1 MSVNHLNSFT
11 TCGITLDISRQKIE
25 KAQLEGLI
33 ELAKKR
39 NVIPKFHAMIN
50 GEIVNTSE
58 KRRVLHTSLR
68 SRNPQAPLYE
78 EVQTEL
84 QRVLEFANEVRT
96 GKWHGCKG
104 NQITDIINIGIGGSD
119 IGPKTIYHAL
129 REPKENIRLHFLTAA
144 DPVLFYRTIASL
156 NPFQTLVI
164 VSSKSFKTRETLVNA
179 KAIDLWLESAGI
191 IKNDRHKHFVV
202 VSANSNAAQSLQ
214 LPQEN
219 QFNIW
224 DWVGGRFSVWS
235 AIGLPLAIVLGADIF
250 KKLLSGAED
259 MDKHATSAPLN
270 QNLPALMAI
279 LSYWNTN
286 HNKMTSHCVLPY
298 DERLRM
304 FVFWLQQLEMES
316 LGKVKKNN
324 GQMTE
329 ELTSQ
334 CIWGGIGN
342 ESQHSFFQCLRE
354 GTLNTS
360 IAIIYSKKPALYGEL
375 HRTLHRVLVANAQ
388 AQMEALVTRND
399 KTSYGNSVAV
409 LEIDDL
415 TPERLGALMALYEHK
430 TAMLASLLE
439 LNAFDQPGVE
449 LGKIL
454 SLKAEGLLQNN

>member
-1 MSVNHLNSFT
+1 MTTSQTNRFT
-11 TCGITLDISRQKIE
+11 SCGITLDISRQKIE
-25 KAQLEGLI
+25 SPQLAGLI
-33 ELAKKR
+33 ELAQKR
-39 NVIPKFHAMIN
+39 KVIPKFHAMIR
-50 GEIVNTSE
+50 GEVVNTSE
-58 KRRVLHTSLR
+58 NRSVLHTSLR
-68 SRNPQAPLYE
+68 SSNPDAPLYV
-78 EVQTEL
+78 EVQSEL
-84 QRVLEFANEVRT
+84 QRVLSFAEHVRS
-96 GKWHGCKG
+96 GQWCGCKG
-104 NQITDIINIGIGGSD
+104 DQITDIVNVGIGGSD

-129 REPKENIRLHFLTAA
+129 HEPQDEIRLHFLTAA
-144 DPVLFYRTIASL
+144 DPILFNRTIANL
-156 NPFQTLVI
+156 NPFKTLVV
-164 VSSKSFKTRETLVNA
+164 VSSKSCKTRETLINT
-179 KAIDLWLESAGI
+179 KAIDQWLESVGI
-191 IKNDRHKHFVV
+191 VKKDRQQHMVV
-202 VSANSNAAQSLQ
+202 VSANSNAAQSLS

-235 AIGLPLAIVLGADIF
+235 AIGLPVAIALGPEVF
-250 KKLLSGAED
+250 KKLLTGAEE
-259 MDKHATSAPLN
+259 MDKHAASAPLN

-316 LGKVKKNN
+316 LGKVKKHN
-324 GQMTE
+324 GQMTN

-360 IAIIYSKKPALYGEL
+360 IAIIYSKKPGNPLYGEL
-375 HRTLHRVLVANAQ
+375 HRVLIANAK

-399 KTSYGNSVAV
+399 EASYTNSVAV

-430 TAMLASLLE
+430 TAMLAALLE

-454 SLKAEGLLQNN
+454 SLRAESLL

>member
-1 MSVNHLNSFT
+1 MIKT
-11 TCGITLDISRQKIE
+11 TLYSACGISLDISRQKI
-25 KAQLEGLI
+25 QSSDLI
-33 ELAKKR
+33 KMLDFAKKKR
-39 NVIPKFHAMIN
+39 VLPKFHAMIQ
-50 GEIVNTSE
+50 GDVVNTSE
-58 KRRVLHTSLR
+58 GRRVLHTSLR
-68 SRNPQAPLYE
+68 SSNPEAPLYE
-78 EVQTEL
+78 AVQKEL
-84 QRVLEFANEVRT
+84 SRVLSFAQKVRD
-96 GKWHGCKG
+96 GVWRGCKG
-104 NQITDIINIGIGGSD
+104 NQITDVINIGIGGSD

-129 REPKENIRLHFLTAA
+129 QSANHKVRLHFLTAA
-144 DPVLFYRTIASL
+144 DPILFDRTISQL
-156 NPFQTLVI
+156 NPFKTLVI

-179 KAIDLWLESAGI
+179 SAIDSWLESAGI
-191 IKNDRHKHFVV
+191 IGDYRQQHLLV
-202 VSANSNAAQSLQ
+202 VSANSEAAKLLSL
-214 LPQEN
+214 PKEN

-235 AIGLPLAIVLGADIF
+235 AIGLPIAIALGPEIF
-250 KKLLSGAED
+250 NKLLAGAED
-259 MDKHATSAPLN
+259 MDKHAASSPLN
-270 QNLPALMAI
+270 KNLPALMAV

-286 HNKMTSHCVLPY
+286 YNNMTSHCVLPY
-298 DERLRM
+298 DERLRQ

-316 LGKVKKNN
+316 LGKVKKTDGKITN
-324 GQMTE
+324 

-360 IAIIYSKKPALYGEL
+360 IAIIYSKNPGIPHYKD
-375 HRTLHRVLVANAQ
+375 LHRVLIANAK

-399 KTSYGNSVAV
+399 GTAYTNSVAV

-454 SLKAEGLLQNN
+454 SLKAEGIR